1 MGTESEKG
9 RELVQ
14 KISQLEAYVKV
25 LQEDAKCLDEYKSYV
40 TTLRTEMDG
49 LKKEVSK
56 LWDIIDGLREFK
68 TRTESD
74 VAGLEEGNDRVFTK
88 LRTLTHKIDKINEDY
103 PEMRQVFRAIKKQLI
118 AVIASAVI
126 LSVFI
131 SVGIYFYFSS
141 R

>member
-1 MGTESEKG
+1 
-9 RELVQ
+9 
-14 KISQLEAYVKV
+14 
-25 LQEDAKCLDEYKSYV
+25 
-40 TTLRTEMDG
+40 MDV

>member
-40 TTLRTEMDG
+40 TTLRTEMDV